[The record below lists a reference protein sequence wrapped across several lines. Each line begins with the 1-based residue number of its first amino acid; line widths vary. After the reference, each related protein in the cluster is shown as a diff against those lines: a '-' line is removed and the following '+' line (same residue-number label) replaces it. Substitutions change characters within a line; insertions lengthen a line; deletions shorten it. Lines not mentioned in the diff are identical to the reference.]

1 MQPAPSHGRESLAH
15 ALTTT
20 TLVQIIATAT
30 ALALPPIAPRA
41 ALSFGIDA
49 HFIGF
54 QISLIYLAGALGS
67 AVSGTLLARFG
78 AAMIEIVSLGL
89 FAFGLGMLACA
100 SLALAVVGSLA
111 IGLGYGLQNPAAS
124 QILNRVCPPAKRALV
139 FSVKQAGVPLG
150 AVVSSLALPALDT
163 TIGWRMALV
172 LGMVAPVALMAH
184 LAWHDRHDRHGVQ
197 TSGSLLAGFVGEQ
210 RLVWSLP
217 RLRVL
222 AALGLLYSAVQLS
235 LSAFLV
241 LMLVENHGWS
251 LMSAA
256 AAGGLLQAFGAAG
269 RVTWGW
275 LADRRGSGIGV
286 LSFIGFASAA
296 GLATFPWLGIY
307 PLPAQIG
314 LLCGL
319 GFCIS
324 GWNGVAMAEI
334 ARTAP
339 PHQTG
344 RVMGGAL
351 VYTFIGVV
359 LGPASYAL
367 IFEHVGR
374 YDTTFTLVALAMVA
388 GAVASGGLAWHEERQ
403 RQTAA

>member
-1 MQPAPSHGRESLAH
+1 MQSPPPPHGTQGLAH

-20 TLVQIIATAT
+20 TLVQIIGTAT

-41 ALSFGIDA
+41 ALGFGVDA
-49 HFIGF
+49 HYIGF
-54 QISLIYLAGALGS
+54 QISLIYLSGALGS
-67 AVSGTLLARFG
+67 AISGTLLARFG
-78 AAMIEIVSLGL
+78 AAMIEIASLGL
-89 FAFGLGMLACA
+89 FALGLLMLASA
-100 SLALAVVGSLA
+100 NLALAVVGSLA
-111 IGLGYGLQNPAAS
+111 IGMGYGLQNPAAS
-124 QILNRVCPPAKRALV
+124 QILNSVCPPAKRALV

-150 AVVSSLALPALDT
+150 AVVSSLALPALDA

-172 LGMVAPVALMAH
+172 LGVAAPVLLMVH
-184 LAWHDRHDRHGVQ
+184 LAWHDRHTRHGIRPAASFL
-197 TSGSLLAGFVGEQ
+197 TGFIEEQ
-210 RLVWSLP
+210 KLVWSFP

-222 AALGLLYSAVQLS
+222 AALGMFYSAVQLS

-251 LMSAA
+251 LVSAA
-256 AAGGLLQAFGAAG
+256 AVGGLLQAFGAAG
-269 RVTWGW
+269 RVSWGW
-275 LADRRGSGIGV
+275 LADRRGSGIAI

-296 GLATFPWLGIY
+296 GLAAFPWMSAL
-307 PLPAQIG
+307 PLAAQIA
-314 LLCGL
+314 LLCAL

-334 ARTAP
+334 AHTAP
-339 PHQTG
+339 PQQTG

-374 YDTTFTLVALAMVA
+374 YDTTFTIVALAMVA
-388 GAVASGGLAWHEERQ
+388 GALASGSLALRE
-403 RQTAA
+403 